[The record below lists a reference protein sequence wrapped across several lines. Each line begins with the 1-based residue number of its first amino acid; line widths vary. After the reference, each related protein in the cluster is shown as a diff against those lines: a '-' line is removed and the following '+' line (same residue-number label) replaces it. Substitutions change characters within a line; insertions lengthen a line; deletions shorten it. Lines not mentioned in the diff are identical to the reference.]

1 MRISIIVALDEG
13 LVIGNE
19 GGMPWHLPADLK
31 VFKAATMGKPVIM
44 GRSTYESIGKAL
56 PGRTNIVI
64 TRNTDFEAAGC
75 RVAYSIEEAL
85 DIAKAESAEEAMIIG
100 GGALYQQTIEMTDRL
115 YLTRIAA
122 HLVGDT
128 HFPVINSN
136 DWQEVSRQQHAADG
150 DNPFD
155 LTFVVLDRIKADKG

>member
-31 VFKAATMGKPVIM
+31 VFKAATMGKPIIM

-75 RVAYSIEEAL
+75 RVAHSIEGAL

-100 GGALYQQTIEMTDRL
+100 GANLYRQIFENADRL
-115 YLTRIAA
+115 YLT
-122 HLVGDT
+122 LVKAEPEGDAWFPQIELQQWREIERDT
-128 HFPVINSN
+128 HK
-136 DWQEVSRQQHAADG
+136 ADERNEY
-150 DNPFD
+150 DYD
-155 LTFVVLDRIKADKG
+155 FVVLERAR